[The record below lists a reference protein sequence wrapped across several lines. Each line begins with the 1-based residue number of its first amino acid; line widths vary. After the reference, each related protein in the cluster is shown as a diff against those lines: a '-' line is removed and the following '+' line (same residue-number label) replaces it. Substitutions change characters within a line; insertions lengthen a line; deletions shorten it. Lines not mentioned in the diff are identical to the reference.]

1 MCQYQGS
8 VTQKNQSEVGS
19 ERIREL
25 SEINS
30 HISETKN
37 REEYLRVINN
47 YLAKINGEENW
58 NNLSLCLRR
67 YIYESFTGKSPKE
80 NPSAYS
86 VHLGKNLIVSDLSL
100 IRKCQM
106 MLKQKIMR
114 ICSID

>member
-67 YIYESFTGKSPKE
+67 YIYESFTGKSP
-80 NPSAYS
+80 
-86 VHLGKNLIVSDLSL
+86 
-100 IRKCQM
+100 
-106 MLKQKIMR
+106 
-114 ICSID
+114 